1 MWHHTSHDHVMPTF
15 TKMDDGSS
23 RASGSAASSSSS
35 TAKVSERVENGRDLF
50 FFLFD

>member
-1 MWHHTSHDHVMPTF
+1 MWHHCSHDHVMPTF
-15 TKMDDGSS
+15 TKMDDASS
-23 RASGSAASSSSS
+23 RASGSASSSSS